1 MTEGNVDVIGSVNFI
16 GPDMLV
22 YGEDAHYDAAA
33 ETIDFSSAGFDLPKR
48 PARGSAQQ
56 IRVDSNSR
64 VSLSEVLFTT
74 CPPENVAWEISARE
88 IDFDINDGVGT
99 ARGVKL
105 DFKGVPILYTPYF
118 SFPIDDQRKSGFLTP
133 DIGTRDQTGFD
144 LTIPYYLNLAPNYDL
159 LLEPRYMSKRGMQVR
174 SDFRYLL
181 PNSDGNFGFE
191 WLPDDDETD
200 TRRSYVNLQHE
211 SLFGDR
217 RPVGDLGRL
226 RRSIRRG
233 VLRGLGQQLGR
244 DEPDPPRP
252 LRRLQL
258 LRAELVD
265 ADALS
270 ELSDDRPRADRRRT
284 AVRAHAADPVR
295 RPLAQPARDVRFRYR
310 ARELRPRCR
319 PGRLASRLDAG
330 SQPALRARPACS

>member
-1 MTEGNVDVIGSVNFI
+1 MHITTRT
-16 GPDMLV
+16 
-22 YGEDAHYDAAA
+22 A

-56 IRVDSNSR
+56 IRSSSDSR
-64 VSLSEVLFTT
+64 VSLAEVLFTT

-88 IDFDINDGVGT
+88 IELRRQRRCRL

-105 DFKGVPILYTPYF
+105 DFKGVPILYMPYF

-191 WLPDDDETD
+191 WLPDDDETE

-217 RPVGDLGRL
+217 DQLEVISRASRKSRTTAYFEDLGSSL
-226 RRSIRRG
+226 AVTSQTH
-233 VLRGLGQQLGR
+233 LN
-244 DEPDPPRP
+244 
-252 LRRLQL
+252 
-258 LRAELVD
+258 
-265 ADALS
+265 ALS
-270 ELSDDRPRADRRRT
+270 TSRCSRRT
-284 AVRAHAADPVR
+284 G
-295 RPLAQPARDVRFRYR
+295 
-310 ARELRPRCR
+310 RC
-319 PGRLASRLDAG
+319 
-330 SQPALRARPACS
+330 